1 MGNVSFS
8 RGLIILLQ
16 VIKIVNID
24 KDLFLQKETQNKIK
38 TEFGTGLW
46 VDVFYIEENEMNEIT
61 FWGYL
66 VPNNLI
72 DKSLEETEWD
82 LHVGHGLPGCFG
94 NSAGVEYHRFGD
106 DDGIEPLVFYREFRG
121 DNESYVEVS
130 EEFRLF
136 HNLYHDTD
144 TNIYYKIDESGN
156 EDPVIK
162 IEGMNVKIKLKYLKQ
177 FLAIK
182 EMHFALGFEIDQFS
196 DKSLG
201 DMGLEDSTSSFK
213 FDKIRYDI
221 HLMNSHVFEGDAK
234 PALSRLVGKKLI
246 PGVVK
251 ENSGLW
257 PYNKKRKYEDFIY
270 KVDKDGEDVFFTCN
284 PKELANNFGANPDAP
299 HYLTP
304 ILFNREVLEKYYAK
318 SSLYSVEDGKIF
330 AKGLWSLRVDNHNPD
345 YVIVYLGDLGRD
357 IHYPEQKHWKN
368 FNIAPDGKLS
378 KVKFERDF
386 EGKWTDAEISDL
398 KFKAIFRRF
407 NELWYKKYGWKLF
420 LNLSE
425 KDQHHFVSLRI
436 PLNKEQSEFDSQISS
451 LVKIIIDSL
460 NEKEIIKLT
469 KSDTEGISGSISKLE
484 LFLKDRKVQNHD
496 KHIKF
501 LRNLQDLRSTGVAHR
516 KGKKYKKVS
525 KYFVIADKNL
535 SEVFD
540 QILGDVISFLEFMKS
555 EFLD

>member
-1 MGNVSFS
+1 M
-8 RGLIILLQ
+8 
-16 VIKIVNID
+16 
-24 KDLFLQKETQNKIK
+24 FLQKQNQDKIK
-38 TEFGTGLW
+38 NELGTGLW
-46 VDVFYIEENEMNEIT
+46 IDVFYIEETEMNETT

-82 LHVGHGLPGCFG
+82 LCIGEGMPGCFR
-94 NSAGVEYHRFGD
+94 NSAGVEYHRLGD
-106 DDGIEPLVFYREFRG
+106 DDGIEPLVFYREFGG

-156 EDPVIK
+156 EDSVIK
-162 IEGMNVKIKLKYLKQ
+162 IDGMNVKIKLKYLKQ

-182 EMHFALGFEIDQFS
+182 EMHLALGFEIDQFS
-196 DKSLG
+196 NKSLE

-221 HLMNSHVFEGDAK
+221 HLMNSRVFECNNK
-234 PALSRLVGKKLI
+234 LALSRLVGKKLI
-246 PGVVK
+246 PGVAK
-251 ENSGLW
+251 EDSGKW

-270 KVDKDGEDVFFTCN
+270 KVDEDGEDVFFTCN
-284 PKELANNFGANPDAP
+284 PKKLANYFGANPDAP
-299 HYLTP
+299 YYLTS

-330 AKGLWSLRVDNHNPD
+330 AKGLWSLRVDNHNSD
-345 YVIVYLGDLGRD
+345 YVIVYLGDLGKLP
-357 IHYPEQKHWKN
+357 YQEQKHWKN
-368 FNIAPDGKLS
+368 FNISPDGKLS

-407 NELWYKKYGWKLF
+407 NGLWFKKWGWKLF
-420 LNLSE
+420 LDLSKE
-425 KDQHHFVSLRI
+425 DQHHFVSLRI
-436 PLNKEQSEFDSQISS
+436 PLSNEQSEFDSQVSS

-460 NEKEIIKLT
+460 NEKQIIKMVE
-469 KSDTEGISGSISKLE
+469 SDTESISGSIFKLE
-484 LFLKDRKVQNHD
+484 LFLKDHKVQDHD

-501 LRNLQDLRSTGVAHR
+501 LRSLQDLRSTGVAHR

-525 KYFVIADKNL
+525 KYFGIADKDL
-535 SEVFD
+535 AEVFD
-540 QILGDVISFLEFMKS
+540 QILKDAISFLEFMES
-555 EFLD
+555 EFLE